1 MPPMPAS
8 KPIFLPCAAAARPVL
23 ATMRGSEVPGQRV
36 LTPLQRVALGCLRA
50 YKVLFSP
57 LFAGSCRFVPSC
69 SEYAAQAV
77 RHHGLV
83 RGCWLAFR
91 RLGRCHPFGA
101 HGFDPVPRPGRHA

>member
-8 KPIFLPCAAAARPVL
+8 RPTFLPYAAAERPAL
-23 ATMRGSEVPGQRV
+23 PTMRASEVPGERV
-36 LTPLQRVALGCLRA
+36 LTPLQRAALGCLSA

-101 HGFDPVPRPGRHA
+101 HGFDPVPGPGRHA